1 MLRFAQLFD
10 EIDRT
15 TSTNA
20 KVAAMRAY
28 FASAPHADAAWAT
41 FFLTGRRL
49 KRLVPS
55 AAIRDWTLAATG
67 LPLPAPALTAV
78 RSLVSNDAVA
88 GAVTHLLTRPAPPRP
103 TYVLGDASP
112 VAMSEIVRAFR
123 HGYGRP
129 ARLLPMPQVF
139 PIDEDVALFADRDHF
154 R

>member
-1 MLRFAQLFD
+1 MAVGEIMIRFARLYD
-10 EIDRT
+10 AIDST

-67 LPLPAPALTAV
+67 LPFCCCMG
-78 RSLVSNDAVA
+78 S
-88 GAVTHLLTRPAPPRP
+88 G
-103 TYVLGDASP
+103 
-112 VAMSEIVRAFR
+112 IRATCGSR
-123 HGYGRP
+123 WPHYW
-129 ARLLPMPQVF
+129 
-139 PIDEDVALFADRDHF
+139 
-154 R
+154 